1 LQRNAHGFD
10 VQIDDASERLGS
22 LALQGPASR
31 TILQAACGDG
41 IAQLKFF
48 AIAPFRVG
56 GVDVLVSRTGYTG
69 DLGYEIWVPREQALK
84 VWDAI
89 MAAGQPYLLQPA
101 GLDAMDVTRIEA
113 GFVLNGVDYF
123 SAPHC
128 PIESRKSTPFEI
140 GLGWTVKLDRE
151 PFIGQAALL
160 EERARGSKWAKVG
173 LMIDWDEYEALFAA
187 VGLPPNVPS
196 AAWRTAIPV
205 FDTRGR
211 QIGQATSG
219 AWSPIL
225 KQNLALASIEST
237 YARPGSRLRIEV
249 TVEYHRKQV
258 TAVVAA
264 TPFFDPE
271 RKRA

>member
-1 LQRNAHGFD
+1 
-10 VQIDDASERLGS
+10 
-22 LALQGPASR
+22 
-31 TILQAACGDG
+31 
-41 IAQLKFF
+41 
-48 AIAPFRVG
+48 
-56 GVDVLVSRTGYTG
+56 
-69 DLGYEIWVPREQALK
+69 
-84 VWDAI
+84 
-89 MAAGQPYLLQPA
+89 
-101 GLDAMDVTRIEA
+101 
-113 GFVLNGVDYF
+113 
-123 SAPHC
+123 
-128 PIESRKSTPFEI
+128 
-140 GLGWTVKLDRE
+140 
-151 PFIGQAALL
+151 
-160 EERARGSKWAKVG
+160 
-173 LMIDWDEYEALFAA
+173 MIDWDEYEALFAA